1 MPQDSS
7 DPNVVLVP
15 ITSDKG
21 LCGAVNSTIVRQVKK
36 IFTEPG
42 INRSKYQIFSIGE
55 KGSAGLTR
63 PFPDCLK
70 TSITKV

>member
-1 MPQDSS
+1 MPNESS
-7 DPNVVLVP
+7 DPNIVIVP

-36 IFTEPG
+36 IFLAPG
-42 INRSKYQIFSIGE
+42 INRSKYQIFCIGD
-55 KGSAGLTR
+55 KGTSGLTR

-70 TSITKV
+70 TSLTKV